1 MQLSF
6 KTFFLQLRHPF
17 RIALLTRTQT
27 PVVFVRI
34 DAGNWFGQGEASM
47 PPYLGESHDTASRFL
62 NQVIRQ
68 GILTNIQV
76 ENIDIQQIMIEMDTI
91 ATGNTAAKAA
101 IDIAL
106 HDLKGK
112 YLKQPVWK
120 FKQVPIEKMPY
131 TSCTIGMDTPAM
143 LRQKV
148 QEATDFSV
156 LKIKLGSENDHKIIE
171 TIRTVTDKPLY
182 VDANQGWKDKYF
194 VLDMVHWLHEKGVQL
209 VEQPFQK
216 DCLEDAAWLT
226 ERSPLPVIADESFQ
240 QNIDFQRVTGAF
252 HGVNI
257 KLMKST
263 GLNEAE
269 KLIEEARKR
278 NLKIMIGC
286 MTESSCAVMAAA
298 QIAPLCDWA
307 DLDGPW
313 LIQNN
318 PFQTP
323 LLQQGKIQ
331 LSNAS
336 GLGIREN

>member
-1 MQLSF
+1 
-6 KTFFLQLRHPF
+6 LRHPF
-17 RIALLTRTQT
+17 RIALMTRTQT
-27 PVVFVRI
+27 PVVFVRVE
-34 DAGNWFGQGEASM
+34 AGEWFGQGEASM
-47 PPYLGESHDTASRFL
+47 PPYLGESHDTATRFL
-62 NQVIRQ
+62 NQVIQ
-68 GILTNIQV
+68 QNILKNIQI
-76 ENIDIQQIMIEMDTI
+76 ESIDIQQIMLQID
-91 ATGNTAAKAA
+91 ALAVGNTAAKAA

-112 YLKQPVWK
+112 FSKQPVWK
-120 FKQVPIEKMPY
+120 LKKVPIEKMPY
-131 TSCTIGMDTPAM
+131 TSCTIGIDKPAM

-148 QEATDFSV
+148 QEAADFSV
-156 LKIKLGSENDHKIIE
+156 LKIKLGSENDRKIIE

-182 VDANQGWKDKYF
+182 VDANQGWNDKYF
-194 VLDMVHWLHEKGVQL
+194 VLDMVHWLHEQGVQL

-216 DCLEDAAWLT
+216 NRLDDSAWVT
-226 ERSPLPVIADESFQ
+226 ERSPLPILADESFQ
-240 QNIDFQRVTGAF
+240 RSVDFQRVANAF

-269 KLIEEARKR
+269 KMIAEARQR

-298 QIAPLCDWA
+298 QIAPFCDWA

-331 LSNAS
+331 LSNAA
-336 GLGIREN
+336 GLGLLN